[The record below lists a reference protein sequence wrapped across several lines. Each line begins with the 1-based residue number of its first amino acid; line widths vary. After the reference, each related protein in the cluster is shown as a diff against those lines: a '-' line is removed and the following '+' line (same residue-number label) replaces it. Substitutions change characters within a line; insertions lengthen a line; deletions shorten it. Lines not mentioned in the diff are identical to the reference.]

1 MCVVDFFMDFMD
13 ILENEFL
20 GIKEYCDVCGYNLTP
35 RAFSMESIWSFN
47 DYLLFILSNKG
58 KSLTL
63 EIENFVENHFD
74 DNDEKLITKEAVS
87 KQRQKINPELFIDM
101 NKNFIKEFLE
111 SEEYDLF
118 VDDKIVLLVDGSKSE
133 IPNTPESKKW
143 ANIEDDELRNK
154 KALRVLF
161 STVIDVKYG
170 VVIDSILG
178 KYNSN
183 EREFLKQH
191 IKNIEKFVNLDKIIL
206 IMDAGYYSL
215 ELKIFLENLGIKYIF
230 RLGSDVY
237 KKEISQMT
245 KIDENLKIRNITSRR
260 KAIKDENI
268 LKKAK
273 ELPYIEARII
283 KLPIINQNNKK
294 DQLIILTN
302 VYRKKFNAYEIADL
316 YRQRWEIEVNYD
328 RLKNKMEIENYSGK
342 LEITIKQDFY
352 SSIYIFNLAM
362 ILRNNIH
369 KNLKPKN
376 IKKLEKENKIY
387 RTNFNTLIG
396 RIKNKLLDLFTS
408 KKEKIKIILNR
419 IILRGIKDIYLY
431 DFNRPNIKWYN
442 KIFIGKF
449 RYNQRRNI

>member
-283 KLPIINQNNKK
+283 KL
-294 DQLIILTN
+294 
-302 VYRKKFNAYEIADL
+302 
-316 YRQRWEIEVNYD
+316 
-328 RLKNKMEIENYSGK
+328 KNKMEIENYSGK

-352 SSIYIFNLAM
+352 SSIYIFNLAI

>member
-143 ANIEDDELRNK
+143 ANIEDDELKNK

-178 KYNSN
+178 KYNS
-183 EREFLKQH
+183 
-191 IKNIEKFVNLDKIIL
+191 I
-206 IMDAGYYSL
+206 
-215 ELKIFLENLGIKYIF
+215 
-230 RLGSDVY
+230 
-237 KKEISQMT
+237 
-245 KIDENLKIRNITSRR
+245 
-260 KAIKDENI
+260 
-268 LKKAK
+268 
-273 ELPYIEARII
+273 
-283 KLPIINQNNKK
+283 
-294 DQLIILTN
+294 
-302 VYRKKFNAYEIADL
+302 
-316 YRQRWEIEVNYD
+316 
-328 RLKNKMEIENYSGK
+328 
-342 LEITIKQDFY
+342 
-352 SSIYIFNLAM
+352 
-362 ILRNNIH
+362 
-369 KNLKPKN
+369 
-376 IKKLEKENKIY
+376 
-387 RTNFNTLIG
+387 
-396 RIKNKLLDLFTS
+396 
-408 KKEKIKIILNR
+408 
-419 IILRGIKDIYLY
+419 
-431 DFNRPNIKWYN
+431 
-442 KIFIGKF
+442 
-449 RYNQRRNI
+449 